1 MLHIKQEEL
10 KAAYNEGYTVI
21 LADDGDYE
29 IVYSTSQKKF
39 ILQKI
44 SNSTK

>member
-21 LADDGDYE
+21 LADDGNYE
-29 IVYSTSQKKF
+29 IVYSISQKNLYYK
-39 ILQKI
+39 KI